1 MSATGQDRP
10 LVGIVC
16 IVAGVAILCVQDMLQ
31 KLLANATAA
40 TTLLVLRS
48 AFLLALVVPIL
59 ALRQGW
65 RSLVPANWSVQLIRV
80 ISWIGCCYAFLLAL
94 RHLPLADA
102 AALGMSSSLFMTAL
116 SVPLLGE
123 RVGIRRWSAVAVG
136 FVGVLI
142 VTRPGFAEINI
153 GALYT
158 LIAAITY
165 ALTMILARRVAASN
179 SDAALV
185 LTLHAGL
192 VVVCTPFMM
201 LEWETPSAPTL
212 GGIAAMAL
220 TVAVGQMIVQRAF
233 RIAPVAVVA
242 PFNYTAL
249 LWSALLGWL
258 VWGDQPEWNVWVGGA
273 LIIAAGL
280 YIVRREQALARA
292 QGKSERIEAER

>member
-1 MSATGQDRP
+1 MNTTAKDRP
-10 LVGIVC
+10 LAGIAF
-16 IVAGVAILCVQDMLQ
+16 IVIGVAILCVQDMLQ
-31 KLLANATAA
+31 KLLVDAIAA

-48 AFLLALVVPIL
+48 AFLLLLVVPML

-65 RSLVPANWSVQLIRV
+65 RHMVPANWPIQLIRV
-80 ISWIGCCYAFLLAL
+80 TSWIGCCYAFLLAL

-102 AALGMSSSLFMTAL
+102 AALGMSSTLFMTAL

-165 ALTMILARRVAASN
+165 AITMILARRVAPSN

-192 VVVCTPFMM
+192 VVICTPFMV
-201 LEWETPSAPTL
+201 LEWQTPGLQTL

-220 TVAVGQMIVQRAF
+220 TVAVGQLIVQRAF

-249 LWSALLGWL
+249 LWSALFGWL
-258 VWGDQPEWNVWVGGA
+258 VWGDQPEWNVWAGGA

-280 YIVRREQALARA
+280 YIVRREQALAR
-292 QGKSERIEAER
+292 G

>member
-1 MSATGQDRP
+1 MSASQDRP
-10 LVGIVC
+10 LAGIVL

-31 KLLANATAA
+31 KLLVDAMHM

-48 AFLLALVVPIL
+48 AFLLALVVPVL
-59 ALRQGW
+59 ALRQDW
-65 RSLVPANWSVQLIRV
+65 RSLLPANWRIQAIR
-80 ISWIGCCYAFLLAL
+80 IGSWVGCCYAFLEAL

-102 AALGMSSSLFMTAL
+102 AALGMTSTLFMTAL

-123 RVGIRRWSAVAVG
+123 RVGVRRWSAVAVG

-142 VTRPGFAEINI
+142 VTRPGFAAINI
-153 GALYT
+153 GAFYT
-158 LIAAITY
+158 LLAAITY
-165 ALTMILARRVAASN
+165 ALTMILARRVAATN

-192 VVVCTPFMM
+192 VVVCTPVML
-201 LEWETPSAPTL
+201 LEWETPSAQTL
-212 GGIAAMAL
+212 AGIAAMAL

-258 VWGDQPEWNVWVGGA
+258 VWGDRPEWNVWAGGA

-280 YIVRREQALARA
+280 YIVRREQALAR
-292 QGKSERIEAER
+292 GG